1 MNDILSALQGKKTK
15 IQATLLIAL
24 GVAEAVCQT
33 WGISFQVPEWAFM
46 ILGGGTAM
54 SLRTGMKNS
63 AEEVIKN
70 VEGKKK

>member
-1 MNDILSALQGKKTK
+1 MNDILGALQGKKTK
-15 IQATLLIAL
+15 IQASLLILL
-24 GVAEAVCQT
+24 GVAEAICQT

-63 AEEVIKN
+63 AIEVVKS
-70 VEGKKK
+70 VEGKK